1 MKKKK
6 KKKQRYHQNSEHY
19 EKGHLHFNFEKVYEV
34 PSQDCFSFQCVER
47 SFPKPLCTLREKK
60 TVNDMRFK
68 KDNIYTI
75 GTRSLKIISK
85 SYPAKSVG
93 STREDVCTRKG
104 ADCEESKGEA
114 VFDSYIP

>member
-6 KKKQRYHQNSEHY
+6 KTEIPSEHY

-47 SFPKPLCTLREKK
+47 SFPKPLCTLTEKK
-60 TVNDMRFK
+60 TVNVMGFK

-75 GTRSLKIISK
+75 GVRSLKMISK
-85 SYPAKSVG
+85 SYPIKSVG
-93 STREDVCTRKG
+93 STHEDVCARKG
-104 ADCEESKGEA
+104 VNCEESKEEA
-114 VFDSYIP
+114 VLESYIT